1 MRHEPSGRLAAAV
14 VLLTSGALLLT
25 GIAAASGGPTEPF
38 LVDGAPA
45 AGALAPVAP
54 EQPSASA
61 MPSVSAD
68 GLTLTSA
75 EVAASAPARAAPEWV
90 DAVARASGIPAPA
103 LQGYADATLTLD
115 REDPGCRLGWTT
127 LAGIGAI
134 ESGHGTHGGSALGE
148 DGRAFPAI
156 VGPALDGVVFA
167 AIRASELS
175 RALDGDPLWQ
185 HAVGPLQFLPDTW
198 ERWGADGDGDG
209 REDPQDIDDAAL
221 AAGRYLC
228 VGGGDLATAAGWHRA
243 VFSYNHDEEYVAAV
257 LARAD
262 AYATASTVA
271 SPEP

>member
-25 GIAAASGGPTEPF
+25 GIAAAGDDPTEP
-38 LVDGAPA
+38 LLLDGSPA
-45 AGALAPVAP
+45 AQALALLAP

-61 MPSVSAD
+61 MPSVSMD
-68 GLTLTSA
+68 GLTRTSA
-75 EVAASAPARAAPEWV
+75 EVAAPAPARAAAEWV
-90 DAVARASGIPAPA
+90 DAIARASGIPAPA

-134 ESGHGTHGGSALGE
+134 ESGHGTHGGSALDE

-156 VGPALDGVVFA
+156 IGPALDGVGFA

-175 RALDGDPLWQ
+175 VALDGDPLWQ
-185 HAVGPLQFLPDTW
+185 HAVGPMQFLPDTW
-198 ERWGADGDGDG
+198 ERWGADGDVDG

-228 VGGGDLATAAGWHRA
+228 AGSGDLETADGWHRA
-243 VFSYNHDEEYVAAV
+243 VLSYNHDEEYVTAV

-262 AYATASTVA
+262 AYATASRAA
-271 SPEP
+271 STMP